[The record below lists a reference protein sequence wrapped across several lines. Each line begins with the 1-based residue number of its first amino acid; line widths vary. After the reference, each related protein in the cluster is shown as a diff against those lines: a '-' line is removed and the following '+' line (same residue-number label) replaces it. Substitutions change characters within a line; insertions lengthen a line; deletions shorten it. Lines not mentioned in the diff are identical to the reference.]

1 VKGKGLALLAPLV
14 LACGCTEKVDQPER
28 TQSLHVIITDVNGAP
43 YDPNA
48 PALPLPAG
56 EVELGFI
63 VEALRADGT
72 RDTGFNGFARVS
84 AIPGSVVQI
93 GGPCA
98 SGRNVLLLNGVAEC
112 PPAPPGPH
120 YARVRNAR
128 GATRLWVE
136 DVGYIPVDPGAPP
149 RCANGVDDDGD
160 GLVDFPED
168 PGCAFANDDTEGGGS
183 YAAGVSGPVNFELP
197 RLGDVQGRGAT
208 SPYELES
215 VEVKTDAPAEL
226 IVTRIAA
233 DGFYATDVTDTLGYN
248 HVFAFTFSTPPFLR
262 VCDRITKLTGTAVEF
277 FGFTE
282 LSFPAFE
289 RHAWR
294 FPTPNGPGDGPCRVP
309 EPTPITPDA
318 AEDPAL
324 MEKIESAL
332 VRVEGATVG
341 AFFGPNNPEIML
353 ANGQSDC
360 AVPPPIQFSDTAS
373 NCDLD
378 GSGFID
384 FDTKGSCE
392 AACANAC
399 GTEPN
404 CVEWTGYVSRGNY
417 RVLLPGPKSIQ
428 INTRSVVG
436 FDPQAMRGKPIVSL
450 TGTLRNFSGGA
461 LNWTI
466 EARCGD
472 DLVCVDNEPDEKKK
486 QKACTEGPKTPVS
499 SQIACV
505 SPRTTD
511 DPNEGTN

>member
-1 VKGKGLALLAPLV
+1 MRRLGLALVLGVCACAPATV
-14 LACGCTEKVDQPER
+14 EQPER
-28 TQSLHVIITDVNGAP
+28 TQTLKVTVRLPNGQPLPKPGEAP
-43 YDPNA
+43 
-48 PALPLPAG
+48 LPLPADL
-56 EVELGFI
+56 VELDFD
-63 VEALRADGT
+63 VQALRPDGSP
-72 RDTGFNGFARVS
+72 DTGFEGYVRVS
-84 AIPGSVVQI
+84 AVPATVVDVVGAGAQ
-93 GGPCA
+93 
-98 SGRNVLLLNGVAEC
+98 GRNVLVLGGAALNQKT
-112 PPAPPGPH
+112 H
-120 YARVRNAR
+120 LRNAR

-136 DVGYIPVDPGAPP
+136 DIGYIPEDPGKPP
-149 RCANGVDDDGD
+149 ACANGIDDDAD
-160 GLVDFPED
+160 GLSDYPED
-168 PGCAFANDDTEGGGS
+168 PGCAFANDNTENPGTF
-183 YAAGVSGPVNFELP
+183 AAGVSEPVRFELP

-208 SPYELES
+208 TLYPLES
-215 VEVKTDAPAEL
+215 VEVQTDAPAEL

-233 DGFYATDVTDTLGYN
+233 DGFYATDITDTLGYN

-262 VCDRITKLTGTAVEF
+262 VCDRITKLSGTAVEF

-294 FPTPNGPGDGPCRVP
+294 FPTETSPGDGPCRVP
-309 EPTPITPDA
+309 EPTLITPEATDDA
-318 AEDPAL
+318 GL

-332 VRVEGATVG
+332 VRVENVTVG
-341 AFFGPNNPEIML
+341 AFFGPNNPEIAL
-353 ANGQSDC
+353 APGQGDC
-360 AVPPPIQFSDTAS
+360 EQPPPVIFTDSAS

-399 GTEPN
+399 GAEPN

-417 RVLLPGPKSIQ
+417 RVVLPGPKSIQ
-428 INTRSVVG
+428 INTRSISG
-436 FDPQAMRGKPIVSL
+436 FDPVSMRGKPIAFLS
-450 TGTLRNFSGGA
+450 GTLRNFSGGD

-472 DLVCVDNEPDEKKK
+472 DLVCAEPS
-486 QKACTEGPKTPVS
+486 QKACADGPKAPVS